1 MTRREEM
8 KKLSL
13 DDPRYRNAA
22 QIADAVLTGQM
33 PDPTAGATYFL
44 NPAVVR
50 QRRGG
55 SLPHGRMA
63 KDNQLEGI
71 PSMRLIAVC
80 RWIEPH
86 YQPPHLTALLHAHA
100 CKPAKLHIW
109 VRTLASSL

>member
-1 MTRREEM
+1 ARLAEDKKPRWAVWALMTRREEM

-55 SLPHGRMA
+55 SLPSWAHGEG
-63 KDNQLEGI
+63 QSLEGI

-86 YQPPHLTALLHAHA
+86 YQPP
-100 CKPAKLHIW
+100 
-109 VRTLASSL
+109 